1 MSVPARPGRQS
12 RVGAHVAVGSR
23 RALAIADE
31 IGAEVVQIFVGN
43 PRGWANPRIDPAADE
58 RFRAGC
64 AARGLPVFVHA
75 PYLINFGSPS
85 PETLTRSSAALAF
98 TLARAATL
106 GARGVVMHAGS
117 AVHGSRQQDAL
128 RQVREHLPRVLDEA
142 PGPPV
147 LIEATAGG
155 GCALAWNAASLAEYL
170 AVLGDDERIGVCLDT
185 CHMHGAGHD
194 LSTRSRFAASL
205 REYARAA
212 GPRRIGLVHANDSRD
227 AVGSRRDRHA
237 RLGSGT
243 IGVEP
248 FQALM
253 TSPVTR
259 GVPLV
264 VETADKDHAADIATL
279 KRLRSAAPSRK

>member
-1 MSVPARPGRQS
+1 VPQARQS

-31 IGAEVVQIFVGN
+31 IAAEVVQIFVGN
-43 PRGWANPRIDPAADE
+43 PRGWASPRIDPAADE
-58 RFRAGC
+58 RFRSGC
-64 AARGLPVFVHA
+64 AERGLPVFVHA

-106 GARGVVMHAGS
+106 AASGVVLHAGS
-117 AVHGSRQQDAL
+117 AVHGSRQSDAL

-142 PGPPV
+142 PGPPL
-147 LIEATAGG
+147 LIEPTAGG
-155 GCALAWNAASLAEYL
+155 GGALAWDAASLAGYL
-170 AVLGDDERIGVCLDT
+170 GVLDGDERIGVCLDT
-185 CHMHGAGHD
+185 CHMHSAGHD
-194 LSTRSRFAASL
+194 LSTKTRFAAAL
-205 REYARAA
+205 RDYASAA
-212 GPRRIGLVHANDSRD
+212 GQSRIGLVHVNDSRD

-237 RLGSGT
+237 RIGAGT

-248 FQALM
+248 FRALM

-259 GVPLV
+259 GLPLV
-264 VETADKDHAADIATL
+264 VETADEDHAADIATL
-279 KRLRSAAPSRK
+279 KRLRGGRTA